1 MHFMLAALGPQHD
14 DAAHHQRRRHGD
26 RVEQVVVNQVG
37 ENHPQHHC
45 RQEGDQQVDGKPLG
59 LALGRQATDHFENLA
74 TELPHHC
81 QDRAQLDDDMN
92 ALKRSPVKSSTSAT
106 MIWWPVLEIGR
117 NSFAQYVDQPT
128 PVADPDSRRADAVGP
143 GYADAQADPRRPV
156 PGQAPADS
164 TRGPDRQRDP
174 DVYHG
179 LETTGV
185 MTREAA
191 QKQALSAVRGLRYD
205 HDDYFWINDLT
216 PVMIMHPA
224 NPKLDGQNLSA
235 IRDPDGFAVFNEF
248 VILAKAKGAGIV
260 NYRWP
265 KPGAEAPVAKT
276 SYIQLF
282 EPWGWIIG
290 SGVYVDDVQAE
301 FSSQVWK
308 ASFIGLAIALV
319 MALLV
324 SLIARSIVRPL
335 QAAVNAMGNIA
346 SGESDLTRS
355 LDTHGQDEVTQLS
368 RHFNSFTAKLR
379 QELGSNA
386 TQAHDRSQQQ
396 SQQMELVATAINEV
410 TYGVQDVAENAEH
423 AASEMR
429 DAQAQAQQGQVNIDS
444 SLQQID
450 QLSESTQIGSV
461 LEVIRSIADQTNLL
475 ALNAAIE
482 AARAGEQGRGFAVVA
497 DEVRLLAQRTQ
508 KSTAEIQ
515 GMIERLQGHSEAAVK
530 AGASLTAIGESLRNL
545 NGLNASIASATLQQA
560 HVVEDINQNV
570 TEAAGLSHSTALAA
584 EQSSVA
590 SAHLRGL
597 SEQLDGLLRQFKV

>member
-1 MHFMLAALGPQHD
+1 MNSLRSMSISRRLWLILIVAVLML
-14 DAAHHQRRRHGD
+14 
-26 RVEQVVVNQVG
+26 
-37 ENHPQHHC
+37 
-45 RQEGDQQVDGKPLG
+45 
-59 LALGRQATDHFENLA
+59 LALGLLMLNQIRGDLYQAKRQQTQHVVQTASGVLSYYQNL
-74 TELPHHC
+74 E
-81 QDRAQLDDDMN
+81 
-92 ALKRSPVKSSTSAT
+92 K
-106 MIWWPVLEIGR
+106 
-117 NSFAQYVDQPT
+117 
-128 PVADPDSRRADAVGP
+128 
-143 GYADAQADPRRPV
+143 
-156 PGQAPADS
+156 
-164 TRGPDRQRDP
+164 
-174 DVYHG
+174 
-179 LETTGV
+179 TGV
-185 MTREAA
+185 LTRDTA
-191 QKQALSAVRGLRYD
+191 QQQALSAVRGLRYD

-216 PVMIMHPA
+216 PVMIMHAA

-248 VILAKAKGAGIV
+248 VSLAKAKGAGIV

-265 KPGAEAPVAKT
+265 KPGAEAPVEKT

-301 FSSQVWK
+301 FNAQVWK
-308 ASFIGLAIALV
+308 ASFIVLGIVLV
-319 MALLV
+319 MGLLV
-324 SLIARSIVRPL
+324 SLIARSIVQPL

-355 LDTHGQDEVTQLS
+355 LDTHGSDELTQLA

-379 QELGSNA
+379 QVVGQLQVCATALGQSSTELGHNA
-386 TQAHDRSQQQ
+386 SQAHDRSQQQ

-410 TYGVQDVAENAEH
+410 TYGVQDVAKNAEH

-429 DAQAQAQQGQVNIDS
+429 DAQAQAQQGQVNIDG

-450 QLSESTQIGSV
+450 QLSNTISQAVEVIRTLSSESTQIGGV

-515 GMIERLQGHSEAAVK
+515 AMIERLQGHSEAAVK
-530 AGASLTAIGESLRNL
+530 VISDSHSASQLTIEQAGQAGASLTAIGQALHNL

-570 TEAAGLSHSTALAA
+570 TQAAGLSHSTALAA

-590 SAHLRGL
+590 SGQLRGL
-597 SEQLDGLLRQFKV
+597 SEQLDGLLRQFRI

>member
-1 MHFMLAALGPQHD
+1 MNSLRNMSISRRLWLILIVAVLMLLTLGLLMLKQI
-14 DAAHHQRRRHGD
+14 HGD
-26 RVEQVVVNQVG
+26 LYQAKSEQTQRVVQTANG
-37 ENHPQHHC
+37 I
-45 RQEGDQQVDGKPLG
+45 L
-59 LALGRQATDHFENLA
+59 T
-74 TELPHHC
+74 
-81 QDRAQLDDDMN
+81 
-92 ALKRSPVKSSTSAT
+92 
-106 MIWWPVLEIGR
+106 
-117 NSFAQYVDQPT
+117 Y
-128 PVADPDSRRADAVGP
+128 
-143 GYADAQADPRRPV
+143 
-156 PGQAPADS
+156 
-164 TRGPDRQRDP
+164 
-174 DVYHG
+174 YHS
-179 LETTGV
+179 LETSGV
-185 MTREAA
+185 LTREAA
-191 QKQALSAVRGLRYD
+191 QKQALSVVRGLRYG

-248 VILAKAKGAGIV
+248 VVLAKAKGAGMV

-265 KPGAEAPVAKT
+265 KPGADAPVAKT

-290 SGVYVDDVQAE
+290 SGVYVDDVQGE
-301 FSSQVWK
+301 FQGQVWK
-308 ASFIGLAIALV
+308 ASMVGLVIAV
-319 MALLV
+319 IMALLV
-324 SLIARSIVRPL
+324 VLIARSIVRPL
-335 QAAVNAMGNIA
+335 QQAVNAMGNIA
-346 SGESDLTRS
+346 SGESDLTRT

-379 QELGSNA
+379 QVVGQLQACANALGQSSSELGSNA
-386 TQAHDRSQQQ
+386 SDAHDRSQQQ

-410 TYGVQDVAENAEH
+410 TYGVQDVAKNAEH

-429 DAQAQAQQGQVNIDS
+429 DAQVQAEQGQLNIDG

-450 QLSESTQIGSV
+450 QLSTTISQAVEVIRTLSAESTQIGGV
-461 LEVIRSIADQTNLL
+461 LEVIRSIAEQTNLL

-515 GMIERLQGHSEAAVK
+515 GMIERLQSHSEAAVK
-530 AGASLTAIGESLRNL
+530 VISDSHQASQLTIEQAGQAGASLTAIGQALRNL

-570 TEAAGLSHSTALAA
+570 TQAAGLSHSTALAA
-584 EQSSVA
+584 QQSSVA
-590 SAHLRGL
+590 STHLKGL